1 MVIKKSGEKISLYF
15 DKNLWSVIDKEAH
28 KLKMT
33 PSEYIRFAVKNYIGN
48 ETLNEVEKLQIL
60 NTRMFKFIANKLAHV
75 EILSAVE
82 KSNGSISSYEYE
94 KKLNE
99 IKNFN
104 NSKTNSIIEES
115 L

>member
-1 MVIKKSGEKISLYF
+1 MAIKKSGEKVSLYF
-15 DKNLWSVIDKEAH
+15 DRHLWSSIDKEAH

-33 PSEYIRFAVKNYIGN
+33 PSEFIRFAVKSYIEN

-60 NTRMFKFIANKLAHV
+60 NTRMFKLIANKLAHV
-75 EILSAVE
+75 EMLSAVA
-82 KSNGSISSYEYE
+82 KSNSGISSDEYE

-104 NSKTNSIIEES
+104 KSKATSIIEEI